1 MKKFDGHETNQLQH
15 AAHSR
20 VARLAIGASTVRGKK
35 SKGVIP
41 NSRRFLRSIR
51 LQSFGVSDGAAFRRV
66 LDRTT
71 HRLARKLP
79 KHSRQWG
86 LARKVLNI
94 FLRDCLYNFYLR
106 RAHSLHLAER
116 FLELPLDSI
125 TARQVRQDTRRK
137 KPAAWPGVRRL
148 PKTLSDEYQN
158 AAQEIARKMGMARVH
173 LDALWWS
180 VGRDD

>member
-1 MKKFDGHETNQLQH
+1 MGMKQNGLLH

-20 VARLAIGASTVRGKK
+20 VARLAIGPSTVRGKK
-35 SKGVIP
+35 GKGVIQ

-51 LQSFGVSDGAAFRRV
+51 LQSFGVSDAAFRRV
-66 LDRTT
+66 LNRTT
-71 HRLARKLP
+71 DQLARKLP

-106 RAHSLHLAER
+106 RAHSLHRAER

-137 KPAAWPGVRRL
+137 KPTAWPGVRRL

-158 AAQEIARKMGMARVH
+158 AAQEIARKKGMARLH

-180 VGRDD
+180 VGRDE

>member
-1 MKKFDGHETNQLQH
+1 MKQNELLH

-20 VARLAIGASTVRGKK
+20 VARLAIGPSTVRGKK
-35 SKGVIP
+35 SKGVIS
-41 NSRRFLRSIR
+41 NVRRFLRSIQ
-51 LQSFGVSDGAAFRRV
+51 LQSFGVSDRAAFRRV

-71 HRLARKLP
+71 DRLARKLP

-86 LARKVLNI
+86 LARKVLNM

-106 RAHSLHLAER
+106 REHSLHRVER
-116 FLELPLDSI
+116 FLELPLGSI
-125 TARQVRQDTRRK
+125 TARQVRQATRRK
-137 KPAAWPGVRRL
+137 KLAAWPGVRRL
-148 PKTLSDEYQN
+148 RKTLSDEYQN
-158 AAQEIARKMGMARVH
+158 AAQEIALKKGVARVH